1 MGHYYAFDNGC
12 VCRNAFCNFH
22 DISVKKL
29 KNLKAHL
36 QKNGFSAVVHG
47 NRGRRSHHG
56 YSFEVIKNV
65 VSFIKNFSE
74 IHGLSQPSPLRG
86 RSNNPP
92 VYLPAFW
99 TKVAIHKR
107 YCDSCLAGEPRVG
120 LTVFKTLWLKACPDL
135 VIMTPRTD
143 VCHTCE
149 KLRCTVMRSVT
160 EEEKIEATE
169 EFQKHLHISQ
179 EHRTFYSSAIKRS
192 HEVLKY
198 YSQEECCPNTPVYPC
213 SKDITLHY
221 TFDFAQQLQLPYH
234 SKQVGPLYLKKNER
248 LSCLVCVVM
257 ESRFK

>member
-1 MGHYYAFDNGC
+1 M
-12 VCRNAFCNFH
+12 
-22 DISVKKL
+22 
-29 KNLKAHL
+29 
-36 QKNGFSAVVHG
+36 
-47 NRGRRSHHG
+47 
-56 YSFEVIKNV
+56 
-65 VSFIKNFSE
+65 
-74 IHGLSQPSPLRG
+74 
-86 RSNNPP
+86 
-92 VYLPAFW
+92 
-99 TKVAIHKR
+99 
-107 YCDSCLAGEPRVG
+107 
-120 LTVFKTLWLKACPDL
+120 TVFKTLWLKARPDL

-143 VCHTCE
+143 VCDTCV